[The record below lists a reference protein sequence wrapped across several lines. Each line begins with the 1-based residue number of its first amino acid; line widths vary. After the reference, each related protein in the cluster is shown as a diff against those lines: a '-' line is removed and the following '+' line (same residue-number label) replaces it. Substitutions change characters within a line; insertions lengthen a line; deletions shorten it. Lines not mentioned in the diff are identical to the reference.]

1 VTLLIEGMK
10 DQQKRIEA
18 LEKKLERQ
26 TP

>member
-1 VTLLIEGMK
+1 LLIEGMK

>member
-18 LEKKLERQ
+18 LEKKLDQQ